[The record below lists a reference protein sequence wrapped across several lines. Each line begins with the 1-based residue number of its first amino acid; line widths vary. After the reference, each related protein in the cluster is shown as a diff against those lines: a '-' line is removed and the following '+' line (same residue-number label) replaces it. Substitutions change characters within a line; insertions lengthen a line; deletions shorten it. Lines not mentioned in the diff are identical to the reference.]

1 MYKKQMEL
9 IQKLLKFV
17 SAGNLVITK
26 VVAVHLEEKNLIT
39 VIIIILKMT
48 MALLENIVNMD

>member
-26 VVAVHLEEKNLIT
+26 VVAVRLEENNLIT